1 MGQEPYSSDEERGRR
16 DREREQGGLSS
27 RRQIYA
33 LVGLFMVSVLV
44 IGVVLAILSTGVGQG
59 GGGTWWQKVSIN
71 HTPVTKSPLGS
82 DIAITAHV
90 IGFPKNVTLNYQ
102 IVPNNATTWSIR
114 SIAPKTVFMLLL
126 SAGGDQYSYTIQG
139 TEVLGDITYY
149 IAAADAYG
157 NTAVSQQYKILVDD
171 FAVQSSAKE
180 MTVYVSTPATTTVY
194 VTSFNAFNSPVSLRA
209 ITLGLTALPGGLAAD
224 FNPPVVTP
232 PAGGTATSTL
242 TIRSTSNQFVPSGI
256 YYMEVQGLT
265 GTSRGSFMRNGTV
278 ATLKVPDF
286 DFTVSPS
293 SQTVYRQVVNQIVEQ
308 ITPFNLTITVQEGF
322 ESDLAFSSLGL
333 PATGVGTRWVVAGA
347 DFHTTGT
354 TVVTL
359 QIVTDSSAQLGSY
372 TLTIYVTG
380 GGLQKFK
387 QVSFVVLSSPQG

>member
-1 MGQEPYSSDEERGRR
+1 MGQEPYSSDEERVRR
-16 DREREQGGLSS
+16 EREREQGGLSS

-59 GGGTWWQKVSIN
+59 GGGTWWQKVSIT
-71 HTPVTKSPLGS
+71 HTPVTKSSLGS
-82 DIAITAHV
+82 DIEISAHV
-90 IGFPKNVTLNYQ
+90 LGFPKNVTLNYQ
-102 IVPNNATTWSIR
+102 VVPNNATSSTIR
-114 SIAPKTVFMLLL
+114 NVAPKTVFMLLL

-139 TEVLGDITYY
+139 TEVLGDVTYY

-194 VTSFNAFNSPVSLRA
+194 VTSFNGFNSAVSLRA

-242 TIRSTSNQFVPSGI
+242 TIRSTSTQFVPSGI
-256 YYMEVQGLT
+256 YYMEVQGLA
-265 GTSRGSFMRNGTV
+265 GTPRGSFMRNGTV

-293 SQTVYRQVVNQIVEQ
+293 GQTVTRQVINQIVEK
-308 ITPFNLTITVQEGF
+308 ITPFDLTITVQQGF
-322 ESDLAFSSLGL
+322 ESDLAFRAIGL
-333 PATGVGTRWVVAGA
+333 PATGITTRWVIA
-347 DFHTTGT
+347 DANFHTTGT
-354 TVVTL
+354 TIVTL
-359 QIVTDSSAQLGSY
+359 QIVTTSAAQIGSY

-380 GGLQKFK
+380 GGLEKFK
-387 QVSFVVLSSPQG
+387 QVSFVVLEATQG